1 MKILYRVY
9 EVLQSEMVER
19 VSLSATGL
27 GVDSEYIDV
36 RYDMKDFDSEEEA
49 VQFIS
54 DVENMSNAEYEIVKI
69 YRPC

>member
-9 EVLQSEMVER
+9 QVLQSEMVER
-19 VSLSATGL
+19 VSLSSTGL
-27 GVDSEYIDV
+27 GVDSAYIDV

-54 DVENMSNAEYEIVKI
+54 SVENMSDAEYEIVKI
-69 YRPC
+69 YRP